1 MLIDFL
7 PDPGPPRG
15 GGRPSAEQLA
25 KSGESFGAVL
35 ATLSLAS
42 DARAQAEVTEAT
54 GANEEASEAVIE
66 DDSPL
71 AEATIDP
78 QVEENNQKA
87 LADGALEHG
96 DAPDSAGAP
105 VAVDAR
111 VDVRPDS
118 LPLLEAGL
126 ARSADERS
134 GPTPAKGAEGATAAR
149 PAELPSPIQ
158 GRAEADAAMRVR
170 SGAEDIAEAAPRLAL
185 QGERVPVDVSF
196 NTPMERAAPAPVSTD
211 QLKAR
216 LAEMRLTESGISD
229 LTMRGS
235 FQGSS
240 AVLGLSEPGGSF
252 TLVDPMLERMAR
264 AAPGTELAR
273 DVAQQIAGR
282 ITPLG
287 RGQFEMMLSPAEL
300 GRVEIALREVD
311 GVLTLKVA
319 AERPETLELIR
330 RHVEILSQELRQ
342 ATQRELALEL
352 GSGETGSG
360 SRDRARGASVALIAD
375 AEADTPRI
383 LAERSVIAVDHLDLR
398 L

>member
-1 MLIDFL
+1 M
-7 PDPGPPRG
+7 
-15 GGRPSAEQLA
+15 
-25 KSGESFGAVL
+25 

-235 FQGSS
+235 FERS
-240 AVLGLSEPGGSF
+240 AAVIGLSEPGGSF